1 MYLLWAEW
9 VIGLGVVL
17 ALFTAIFIP
26 RGYRVVAL
34 LSLPVGAVIGTICS
48 FVGWEL
54 PHGSLM
60 EDDVRVFL
68 VASVAG
74 LLTVIGWLVAVIMR
88 SRSTRTSPAPA
99 TS

>member
-1 MYLLWAEW
+1 MYLLWAQW

-17 ALFTAIFIP
+17 AVFTATFIP
-26 RGYRVVAL
+26 RGYREVAL
-34 LSLPVGAVIGTICS
+34 LSLPVGSVVGTICS

-74 LLTVIGWLVAVIMR
+74 LLTVIGWLVTVIMR